1 MFMHRTEMYIRKDQ
15 IDALQDI
22 AYVKTKEVGKRT
34 SISKLVREA
43 IDVWLREQEHAEVG
57 R

>member
-1 MFMHRTEMYIRKDQ
+1 MYIRKDQ

-22 AYVKTKEVGKRT
+22 AYFKTKAVGKRT
-34 SISKLVREA
+34 SISKLIREA
-43 IDVWLREQEHAEVG
+43 IDVWLREQEHAEIS